1 MQRTTLVL
9 LLIVLASAGCSHL
22 MPPGKIPP
30 DRENYMEA
38 VSKSW
43 KEQLLTNLVMERY
56 GETLTTLEM
65 TSVTT
70 SYELDNNI
78 NANYPI
84 AWHPLHATNPSAS
97 WVDSFRNVLTVGAY
111 ATYSNKPSI
120 TYAPMRGD
128 TLEKNLLEPL
138 PIPKILKSLQTNW
151 PPRYIFPA
159 CVKYVNELRNPEKK
173 FFEFARLFHELT
185 QQGVIRISVEEP
197 VEPKVTK
204 VPQDYS
210 ITLNVT
216 RQGKGKNEPVVTRP
230 VQGGTESQVSSTEVG
245 TDKNKEEK
253 KVAGFLVV
261 DNYRANEIGAK
272 ARVEIDALKKL
283 LWPNASPQG
292 IQNANGRYEVYKII
306 DGNQYPLQP
315 DPKCD
320 KIFLQSRSVL
330 GVLLVLSDLIQ
341 VPQEDLNTK
350 AKLVTPDEKEQ
361 LIDLKINC
369 SNEPPREAFVSIKY
383 QGHWFYIDD
392 NDYKSKVVFSC
403 TQGILSMSETTP
415 SQTPVLTLPVE

>member
-9 LLIVLASAGCSHL
+9 LLIVLVSAGCSHL

-38 VSKSW
+38 VSTSW
-43 KEQLLTNLVMERY
+43 KEQLLTNLVMQRY

-78 NANYPI
+78 NANYPV
-84 AWHPLHATNPSAS
+84 AWHPLHATNPVSA
-97 WVDSFRNVLTVGAY
+97 WTDGFRNVLTVGGY

-151 PPRYIFPA
+151 PAKYIFPA
-159 CVKYVNELRNPEKK
+159 CVKYVNELRNPEER
-173 FFEFARLFHELT
+173 FFEFAQLFYELT
-185 QQGVIRISVEEP
+185 REGVIRISVEEP
-197 VEPKVTK
+197 VEAKVTK
-204 VPQDYS
+204 VTQEYTV
-210 ITLNVT
+210 TLKHA
-216 RQGKGKNEPVVTRP
+216 RQGKGKNEPGMTPP
-230 VQGGTESQVSSTEVG
+230 VQAGTESEGRPTEVG
-245 TDKNKEEK
+245 TGKIKEEK
-253 KVAGFLVV
+253 DVAGYLVI
-261 DNYRANEIGAK
+261 DTNGKNETDLNNVK
-272 ARVEIDALKKL
+272 RLKEL
-283 LWPNASPQG
+283 LWPKASSQG
-292 IQNANGRYEVYKII
+292 IQKALGGYEVYKVI
-306 DGNQYPLQP
+306 DGNQNPLQP

-341 VPQEDLNTK
+341 VPQEDINTK
-350 AKLVTPDEKEQ
+350 AKPAGEKEK

-369 SNEPPREAFVSIKY
+369 SDEPPRGAFVSIKY
-383 QGHWFYIDD
+383 RGHWFYIDD